1 VTSTD
6 VAGGPPVALVTGAR
20 RGLGAATARALGQA
34 GFRIVANDVVEDAD
48 AETLLG
54 DLARGGCQA
63 RFLRHDI
70 ADTGGHA
77 RFVAAAVACFGRL
90 DCLVNNAGVQVSRRV
105 GMLEID
111 EAEFDRV
118 LDVNLRGT
126 FFLTQHVARW
136 MVAHPAA
143 AQDRPR
149 RSIVTITSANA
160 ALASVDKAAYCV
172 SKSALSM
179 MNKLFA
185 LELGRHGIAAF
196 EIRPGL
202 MLTDMTAQVR
212 EKYAAYVAANAVF
225 GRWGEPD
232 EVGRTVAALA
242 TGAIPY
248 ATGEVLNVDGGIH
261 IPRL

>member
-1 VTSTD
+1 MT
-6 VAGGPPVALVTGAR
+6 AGDAAGDAPVALITGAR
-20 RGLGAATARALGQA
+20 RGLGAATALALAAA
-34 GFRIVANDVVEDAD
+34 GFRIVVNDVVEDAD
-48 AETLLG
+48 AGALLG
-54 DLARGGCQA
+54 ELASRGARA

-77 RFVAAAVACFGRL
+77 DFIAAAAGCFGRI
-90 DCLVNNAGVQVSRRV
+90 DCLVNNAGVQVARRV

-118 LDVNLRGT
+118 LDINLRGT

-136 MVAHPAA
+136 MVAHPAGA
-143 AQDRPR
+143 PHRPR

-160 ALASVDKAAYCV
+160 ALASVDKAAYCI

-179 MNKLFA
+179 MNTLYA
-185 LELGRHGIAAF
+185 LELGRHGIAVF

-202 MLTDMTAQVR
+202 MLTDMTASVR
-212 EKYAAYVAANAVF
+212 EKYAGYVAANAVF

-242 TGAIPY
+242 SGAIPY
-248 ATGEVLNVDGGIH
+248 ATGEILNVDGGIH
-261 IPRL
+261 IRRL

>member
-1 VTSTD
+1 MT
-6 VAGGPPVALVTGAR
+6 AGDGAGDTPVALVTGAR
-20 RGLGAATARALGQA
+20 RGLGAATALALAQA

-48 AETLLG
+48 AEALLG
-54 DLARGGCQA
+54 ELAGRGAQA

-70 ADTGGHA
+70 AETGGHA
-77 RFVAAAVACFGRL
+77 GFVARAAGCFGRI
-90 DCLVNNAGVQVSRRV
+90 DCLVNNAGVQVARRV

-118 LDVNLRGT
+118 LDINLRGT

-136 MVAHPAA
+136 MVAHPAGA
-143 AQDRPR
+143 PDRPR

-185 LELGRHGIAAF
+185 LELGKHGIAVF

-202 MLTDMTAQVR
+202 MLTDMTASVR
-212 EKYAAYVAANAVF
+212 GKYADYVAANAVF

-242 TGAIPY
+242 SGAIPY
-248 ATGEVLNVDGGIH
+248 ATGEILNVDGGIH
-261 IPRL
+261 IRRL